1 MFRTLFAVSLLLN
14 LIFVSLFAF
23 LFLAPFAFLRDVA
36 GFNPLPLWYEQRVSL
51 FEVIEAEPDS
61 IVFLGDSI
69 TDQGRW
75 AEVYPD
81 LPIRNLGI
89 GGDTTKGVID
99 RLDQVITMKPAKL
112 FLMIGTNDV
121 GTGRPAENIIADLT
135 RILDRLTAELPN
147 STLYVQSLLPRQP
160 EYASEIIRINLA
172 LDTLT
177 KQRGHI
183 FLDLH
188 EDFSVEGGTLNPAY
202 TNDDLH
208 LLGSGYQKWH
218 GMIDLCVRDVC

>member
-1 MFRTLFAVSLLLN
+1 MFRTLFAISLLLN
-14 LIFVSLFAF
+14 LLFLSLFAF
-23 LFLAPFAFLRDVA
+23 LFLSPFAFLRDVA

-51 FEVIEAEPDS
+51 FDVIEAEPAS

-89 GGDTTKGVID
+89 GGDTTEGVID
-99 RLDQVITMKPAKL
+99 RLDQVIAMKPAKL

-121 GTGRPAENIIADLT
+121 GQGRSADEVIGSLT
-135 RILDRLTAELPN
+135 IILDRLTAELPG

-160 EYASEIIRINLA
+160 KYASEIIRINLA

-188 EDFSVEGGTLNPAY
+188 EDFSVEGGALNPDY

-218 GMIDLCVRDVC
+218 GLIDLCVRDVC